1 MNAILPTTRRGPR
14 ILRLAAALCALLLPS
29 ACATHVVPPAAA
41 AARASGGVVAT
52 AAFAPLAPRV
62 DAVFADFDRSDSPGC
77 ALGVYRDGAIA
88 YARGYGMAH
97 LEHGV
102 PITPRTIFDI
112 GSTSKQFAAAA
123 LALLEQDGVLSIDDD
138 VRRFVPE
145 LPTYDRPITI
155 RQLLTHTSG
164 LRDYI
169 GILTLGGARY
179 DDVLTVEDALGAVV
193 RQRALNFAPGDEYLY
208 SNSGFF
214 LLSVI
219 VERVTGMTLRDFAR
233 ARIFDPLGMQRSH
246 FLGSYDDVVADRA
259 AAYSPRR
266 TGELVSGAG
275 AWRLDLPRWLQTG
288 DGSVFTSVEELL
300 LWDRNFYTPTL
311 GGRAFLDAMHTRGVL
326 TGGDTLGY
334 ALGLQLGRYRGE
346 PVVAHGGSWGG
357 YRAELLRFPEHRT
370 SVAVL
375 CNAGSAP
382 ASLLARRVADVV
394 LGASFTE
401 PAPAPQAGATGGAPA
416 SPPAAVTLSAA
427 QRAGF
432 AGLYYS
438 PEVEAT
444 YRIVAEGDELRLHR
458 RNSPPAT
465 LTPVSA
471 TELRA
476 GALQLRFGEGARDGF
491 ALDIGRVR
499 NIRFERTGGSTLIRG
514 ATLIDGTGA
523 PRRIAD
529 VRVRGDRIVDVG
541 DLSTETGEHVIA
553 ASGLVLAPGFIDTH
567 SHAGRDI
574 FDHPDA
580 LGAVSQGIT
589 TIIEGQDGG
598 SIFPLA
604 DFFARLD
611 AAPPAVNAAS
621 YAGHGTIRR
630 RVMGDDF
637 RRHATTAEV
646 ERMRAL
652 LRAELAAGALGLSTG
667 LEYDPGIYS
676 ATDEVITLARE
687 TAAVGGRYIS
697 HVRSEDREFWQA
709 IDEIIRIGREAQIPV
724 QVSHTKLAMRSEWGK
739 ADQLIARFDAAR
751 AAGVELTADIYPY
764 TYWQST
770 LTVLFPQ
777 RDFEDREQAELVLR
791 EIAAP
796 EGLLLGRFEPQ
807 PEYVGRTVADI
818 SMMRGTDPAT
828 TLMALIAEALEHE
841 ARTGRGGESVIGTSM
856 SEADIERLMTWRYMN
871 IASDGSLAGRHP
883 RGFGT
888 YTRVLGRYV
897 RERGVLELEDAIRRM
912 TSLAAAN
919 VGIRERGTIA
929 PGVYADLVL
938 FDPETV
944 IDRATPQD
952 PHAVSEGIARVWVN
966 GVVVYVNGS
975 TTGERPGRV
984 LRRQPTD

>member
-1 MNAILPTTRRGPR
+1 MTPVFPTLRGATRV
-14 ILRLAAALCALLLPS
+14 LLVAAAFCALLLPG
-29 ACATHVVPPAAA
+29 ACAPRLSQSATD
-41 AARASGGVVAT
+41 AARTSTSVIAAP
-52 AAFAPLAPRV
+52 AFAPLAARV
-62 DAVFADFDRSDSPGC
+62 DAVFADFDRGDSPGC
-77 ALGVYRDGAIA
+77 ALGVYQDGAIA

-102 PITPRTIFDI
+102 PITARTVFDI

-123 LALLEQDGVLSIDDD
+123 IALLEQDGVLSIDDD

-155 RQLLTHTSG
+155 RHLLTHTSG

-179 DDVLTVEDALGAVV
+179 DDVLTVDDALGAVV
-193 RQRALNFAPGDEYLY
+193 RQRALNFPPGDEYLY

-219 VERVTGMTLRDFAR
+219 VERATGMTLRDFAR
-233 ARIFDPLGMQRSH
+233 ARIFDPLGMRRSH

-259 AAYSPRR
+259 SAYSPRR
-266 TGELVSGAG
+266 NGEAAGGAG

-288 DGSVFTSVEELL
+288 DGSVFTNVEELL

-326 TGGDTLGY
+326 ASGDTLGY
-334 ALGLQLGRYRGE
+334 ALGLQLGLYRGE
-346 PVVAHGGSWGG
+346 PIVGHGGSWGG
-357 YRAELLRFPEHRT
+357 YRAELLRFPERRT

-382 ASLLARRVADVV
+382 APLLARRVADVV
-394 LGASFTE
+394 LGASFPE
-401 PAPAPQAGATGGAPA
+401 PAPAPQAGGAPGTVQDA
-416 SPPAAVTLSAA
+416 PIAVPLSAA
-427 QRAGF
+427 QRAAF
-432 AGLYYS
+432 AGLYHS
-438 PEVEAT
+438 HEVEAT
-444 YRIVAEGDELRLHR
+444 YRIAVEGDELRLQR
-458 RNSPPAT
+458 RNSAPSP

-476 GALQLRFGEGARDGF
+476 GPLQLRFDDEKHDAF

-514 ATLIDGTGA
+514 ARVIDGTGA
-523 PRRIAD
+523 RGRVAD
-529 VRVRGDRIVDVG
+529 VRVRGDRVVELG
-541 DLSTETGEHVIA
+541 ALNAGEGEHVID

-567 SHAGRDI
+567 SHAGREI
-574 FDHPDA
+574 FDQPDA

-598 SIFPLA
+598 SIFPLSE
-604 DFFARLD
+604 FFGRLD
-611 AAPPAVNAAS
+611 AAPTAVNVAS

-637 RRHATTAEV
+637 RRHATSAEV

-652 LRAELAAGALGLSTG
+652 LQAELAAGALGLSTG

-676 ATDEVITLARE
+676 ATEEVVTLARE
-687 TAAVGGRYIS
+687 TAAAGGRYIS

-709 IDEIIRIGREAQIPV
+709 IDEIIHIGREAQLPV
-724 QVSHTKLAMRSEWGK
+724 QISHTKLAMRSEWGR
-739 ADQLIARFDAAR
+739 ADQLMARFDAAR

-777 RDFEDREQAELVLR
+777 RDFEDREAGRARAARDRRRGWPAARPLR
-791 EIAAP
+791 AAAGVRRP
-796 EGLLLGRFEPQ
+796 HRRRHLGTA
-807 PEYVGRTVADI
+807 G
-818 SMMRGTDPAT
+818 
-828 TLMALIAEALEHE
+828 H
-841 ARTGRGGESVIGTSM
+841 
-856 SEADIERLMTWRYMN
+856 
-871 IASDGSLAGRHP
+871 GSGRHP
-883 RGFGT
+883 DGIDPRGAQA
-888 YTRVLGRYV
+888 RSAHRPRR
-897 RERGVLELEDAIRRM
+897 RERHRHEHERSGHRAPDDVAVHEHRVRW
-912 TSLAAAN
+912 LAERPPSARLRN
-919 VGIRERGTIA
+919 V
-929 PGVYADLVL
+929 
-938 FDPETV
+938 
-944 IDRATPQD
+944 
-952 PHAVSEGIARVWVN
+952 HARVGPVR
-966 GVVVYVNGS
+966 
-975 TTGERPGRV
+975 TRARRARARGR
-984 LRRQPTD
+984 RSAA